1 MTNRPQI
8 TLLPRWDGN
17 YRRVP
22 YFLAS
27 IALYFV
33 FVVPLVVLS
42 LMMNATGYSLVAVF
56 YVFLILF
63 IIVFY
68 LGHSVA
74 VHWGRTY
81 NIGLRHKWTRIALIA
96 GLLIPYVGVL
106 ILLFFVF
113 APEDTYYGG
122 IDQSDD
128 FLRRL
133 R

>member
-8 TLLPRWDGN
+8 TLLPRWDSN
-17 YRRVP
+17 YRRIP
-22 YFLAS
+22 YFLTS
-27 IALYFV
+27 IALYLAMMGSIVLLTGIVQFTE
-33 FVVPLVVLS
+33 FTPASFFGVP
-42 LMMNATGYSLVAVF
+42 
-56 YVFLILF
+56 LILF

-81 NIGLRHKWTRIALIA
+81 NIGLRHKWTRIGLIA

-122 IDQSDD
+122 IDHDD
-128 FLRRL
+128 EFLRRL